1 MLVILL
7 LIALAHA
14 SKTALPFSKTN
25 IKYLFKS
32 LLPYHLYTLEVEQA
46 SLKDDRWY
54 HFQFFVNDAES
65 TDVEI
70 APKRVSGVGFENSE
84 FSKKFADGVI
94 DAGTEELAAGFE

>member
-1 MLVILL
+1 MGKMVMLIIFL

-14 SKTALPFSKTN
+14 SKTTLPFAKINT
-25 IKYLFKS
+25 KYLFKS

-46 SLKDDRWY
+46 SLKEDRWY

-70 APKRVSGVGFENSE
+70 APKRAKGVGFESSE
-84 FSKKFADGVI
+84 FAKKFANGII
-94 DAGTEELAAGFE
+94 DAGKEE